1 MGVVWGLALALA
13 GMAVGAML
21 AAIFFRV
28 RLHDVLEAAV
38 SHGRES
44 LQIDLATHV
53 ERLRALE
60 AEALQGRQELL
71 RLRQEADTLQRELE
85 MAGHHRA
92 RLSERAAR
100 VPALEAQARRLTLQL
115 RMTEEEMRRLAVSDR
130 VVCASPAYLARHPA
144 IDVPQDLVRHNCL
157 TYRLNMGSVQW
168 RFLDEGGSTID
179 VPVTGSLQTDFGPA
193 LRTAALAGLGLA
205 LMPDWSVQE
214 DIRRGDLV
222 RLFPQYKVSFLEFD
236 NGIYAVYQ
244 RNRYMSAKV
253 RLFVDHLVALFDAP
267 QAA

>member
-13 GMAVGAML
+13 GMTVGAML

-115 RMTEEEMRRLAVSDR
+115 RMTEEEMRRLA
-130 VVCASPAYLARHPA
+130 ASEARQAQALASRQEEAARQALGHARLDEAIRPVRDELDALRRQLAQVLQARH
-144 IDVPQDLVRHNCL
+144 
-157 TYRLNMGSVQW
+157 G
-168 RFLDEGGSTID
+168 
-179 VPVTGSLQTDFGPA
+179 
-193 LRTAALAGLGLA
+193 
-205 LMPDWSVQE
+205 
-214 DIRRGDLV
+214 
-222 RLFPQYKVSFLEFD
+222 
-236 NGIYAVYQ
+236 Q
-244 RNRYMSAKV
+244 RPPRPS
-253 RLFVDHLVALFDAP
+253 R
-267 QAA
+267 